1 MFEKQFAV
9 QTAASAWREEQSPA
23 AADCRSSS
31 LLWSDA
37 DHAWE
42 REGET
47 VAEWTS
53 EWEESVAENDGA
65 LVSVQARAP

>member
-1 MFEKQFAV
+1 MLSKQVCAH
-9 QTAASAWREEQSPA
+9 
-23 AADCRSSS
+23 

-65 LVSVQARAP
+65 LVSAQARAP